1 MKPSSQAVEEW
12 AKSVASKNMR
22 PLTEKE
28 ATEFMKYFMSQ
39 KDLDKD
45 KELIEILD
53 QKKGGYSS
61 VLWLRI
67 KYHHTFSI
75 TPSLCVYL
83 GENIIKNFGM
93 STMIANYLQYIAKEI
108 GIKKIGFDEWCM
120 FAFPMGH
127 PTDKSWE
134 ELWDAQKLDS
144 EARQEDRYRYCD
156 NVLDY
161 PEFMESL
168 KF

>member
-1 MKPSSQAVEEW
+1 MKPSRQAVEEW
-12 AKSVASKNMR
+12 AKSVASKNKR

-28 ATEFMKYFMSQ
+28 AIEFIKYFMSQ
-39 KDLDKD
+39 KDLDED
-45 KELIEILD
+45 KELIELLD
-53 QKKGGYSS
+53 QRKGGYSS

-67 KYHHTFSI
+67 KYRHTFSI

-93 STMIANYLQYIAKEI
+93 STMIANYLQYIAKER
-108 GIKKIGFDEWCM
+108 GIKKIGFDEWSR
-120 FAFPMGH
+120 FAFPMGY

-134 ELWDAQKLDS
+134 ELWEAQKLDS
-144 EARQEDRYRYCD
+144 ETRREDRYRCID